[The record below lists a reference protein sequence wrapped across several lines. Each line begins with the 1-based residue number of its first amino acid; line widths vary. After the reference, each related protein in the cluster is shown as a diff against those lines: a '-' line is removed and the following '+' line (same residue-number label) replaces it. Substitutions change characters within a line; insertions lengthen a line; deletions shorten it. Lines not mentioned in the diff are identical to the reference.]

1 MQDFLAFF
9 QAFQGPAWLCDAQGQ
24 VLKVTPALLAFL
36 QLDFEDFS
44 RQLEYQPWRLDMHHP
59 GQTTSAS
66 SFPTAGSYGQI
77 FRFFQGKQEAVLLEG
92 LVFNLCLPA
101 VGEAWACFVS
111 LPAAMD
117 RKDARDVSQDDFER
131 ARVLAR
137 LGRWNWHLG
146 EGVGS
151 WSEEGFLLLGR
162 EPQERVTLAQLKAM
176 IHPEDFP
183 TFREEFRDAVAK
195 GRNFTFEVR
204 LQHADGTFR
213 NFRSRCDF
221 LRDAAGNVREV
232 MGIAQDVT
240 EQKASQ
246 QALLESETLYREIVN
261 HMTNGVAVYRR
272 QPEGPNFVFVDINS
286 AGAAMGRYTREQHF
300 GATLTDLYPGIVS
313 FGLLNVLED
322 VWQTGKPQHV
332 PVRHYQDDQVRL
344 WVENYVCKL
353 PSGELLVVYEDRTE
367 PHLMLTRL
375 QQSEGLFRT
384 LFDGS
389 TDVVYLFDESG
400 TLRLCNRQAVE
411 VLGLPAERGPDLNRL
426 RFVRCVEGGSTPSNL
441 ASMVVGDQRLF
452 EADYLCSS
460 GRSISVE
467 EAISCLDVDGRRQF
481 LCIARD
487 LAKRKEKEA
496 ARLADERAV
505 HSRQRLESLGVLA
518 GGIAHD
524 FNNILM
530 AISGNAEMALEHV
543 TDPSVVSSCL
553 PQILEATKRAT
564 LLTGQMMAYAGKGR
578 VSQETL
584 NVNQIV
590 NELMPLLRSSV
601 DKKIRFDLRLDPHL
615 GTITGDPGQIQQV
628 VMNLLFNAA
637 ESYETSRSSF
647 LVQVV
652 SRMTN
657 LSPEALASWPVAGSE
672 GVPIP
677 ERPGA
682 YVQLDVSDQGCGM
695 SEEVQRRLF
704 EPFFTTKFTG
714 RGLGM
719 AAVLGILKAH
729 QAGMCLRSKLGQ
741 GTVFS
746 LFFPATACSVMAQ
759 QPTILIADDEPP
771 LLSLMS
777 AVITRLGYQPKLA
790 ENGKQALA
798 VLQERLPLVAMVLD
812 RKMPECD
819 GFEVISEALRLG
831 YDVPVLMVSG
841 DLEWDQSS
849 LKSLPRRFAFLQK
862 PFPLQ
867 NFTETLS
874 ELLGKGR
881 ESL

>member
-1 MQDFLAFF
+1 
-9 QAFQGPAWLCDAQGQ
+9 
-24 VLKVTPALLAFL
+24 
-36 QLDFEDFS
+36 
-44 RQLEYQPWRLDMHHP
+44 
-59 GQTTSAS
+59 
-66 SFPTAGSYGQI
+66 
-77 FRFFQGKQEAVLLEG
+77 
-92 LVFNLCLPA
+92 
-101 VGEAWACFVS
+101 
-111 LPAAMD
+111 
-117 RKDARDVSQDDFER
+117 
-131 ARVLAR
+131 
-137 LGRWNWHLG
+137 
-146 EGVGS
+146 
-151 WSEEGFLLLGR
+151 
-162 EPQERVTLAQLKAM
+162 
-176 IHPEDFP
+176 
-183 TFREEFRDAVAK
+183 
-195 GRNFTFEVR
+195 
-204 LQHADGTFR
+204 
-213 NFRSRCDF
+213 
-221 LRDAAGNVREV
+221 
-232 MGIAQDVT
+232 
-240 EQKASQ
+240 
-246 QALLESETLYREIVN
+246 
-261 HMTNGVAVYRR
+261 
-272 QPEGPNFVFVDINS
+272 
-286 AGAAMGRYTREQHF
+286 
-300 GATLTDLYPGIVS
+300 
-313 FGLLNVLED
+313 
-322 VWQTGKPQHV
+322 
-332 PVRHYQDDQVRL
+332 
-344 WVENYVCKL
+344 
-353 PSGELLVVYEDRTE
+353 
-367 PHLMLTRL
+367 
-375 QQSEGLFRT
+375 
-384 LFDGS
+384 
-389 TDVVYLFDESG
+389 
-400 TLRLCNRQAVE
+400 
-411 VLGLPAERGPDLNRL
+411 
-426 RFVRCVEGGSTPSNL
+426 
-441 ASMVVGDQRLF
+441 
-452 EADYLCSS
+452 
-460 GRSISVE
+460 
-467 EAISCLDVDGRRQF
+467 
-481 LCIARD
+481 
-487 LAKRKEKEA
+487 
-496 ARLADERAV
+496 
-505 HSRQRLESLGVLA
+505 
-518 GGIAHD
+518 
-524 FNNILM
+524 
-530 AISGNAEMALEHV
+530 
-543 TDPSVVSSCL
+543 
-553 PQILEATKRAT
+553 
-564 LLTGQMMAYAGKGR
+564 
-578 VSQETL
+578 
-584 NVNQIV
+584 
-590 NELMPLLRSSV
+590 LLRSSV
-601 DKKIRFDLRLDPHL
+601 DKKIRFDLSLDPHL

-677 ERPGA
+677 ERPGV

-729 QAGMCLRSKLGQ
+729 QSGMRLRSKLGQ